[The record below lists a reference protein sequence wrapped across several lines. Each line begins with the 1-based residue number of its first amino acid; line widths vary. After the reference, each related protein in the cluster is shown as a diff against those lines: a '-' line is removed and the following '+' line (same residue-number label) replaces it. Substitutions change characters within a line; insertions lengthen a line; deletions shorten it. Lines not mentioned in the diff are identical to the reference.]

1 MMNKHF
7 KIPPES
13 PMQLTPP
20 ETLAKHFSELIG
32 TPFKLTGKTRTD
44 GSNIRKLIA
53 ITLEKYQLPALAEV
67 GEYEI
72 VPPKGKGVPKITREY
87 IDTYIVTSGTSYNL
101 QVWNRVPAAET
112 LLIKY
117 ESGESLKCTD
127 VRFVFIRIDIEKN
140 IIASAIILTPEY
152 IEQKFGKFGK
162 PTIKNQ
168 LLISRKVRK
177 DIYKSEHKILTFPDS
192 KKLSYYIRHDYEP
205 PTTTMVEEPDMQH
218 LFSIALLKKMV
229 AEKLIGFKLNAA
241 ATKTRGQA
249 LEKKVLELLGY
260 VIKGT
265 DLLYGSFPDIRNQLL
280 EVKVQDSPTVDLGKF
295 SPEKEEIVTIN
306 PTLTTFDVRYL
317 IALTNPQTEIIEGI
331 ILSPGEKLGELFS
344 YISSESYK
352 CQRTIPMSFFEM
364 YYGKSVFNPD

>member
-13 PMQLTPP
+13 PKQITSP
-20 ETLAKHFSELIG
+20 ETLAKLFSELIG
-32 TPFKLTGKTRTD
+32 IPFKLTGKTRTD

-53 ITLEKYQLPALAEV
+53 TTLEKHRLPTLAEL
-67 GEYEI
+67 GKYEI

-87 IDTYIVTSGTSYNL
+87 IDTYIVTSGKSYNL
-101 QVWNRVPAAET
+101 QVWNRIPSAET

-127 VRFVFIRIDIEKN
+127 VRFVLVRIDIDKDV
-140 IIASAIILTPEY
+140 IASIVILTPGY
-152 IEQKFGKFGK
+152 IKERFGEFGR

-177 DIYKSEHKILTFPDS
+177 NINESEDKILTFHDS

-205 PTTTMVEEPDMQH
+205 PKLGMVEEPDIQH

-229 AEKLIGFKLNAA
+229 AEKLVGFKLNAA
-241 ATKTRGQA
+241 ATKNRGQA

-260 VIKGT
+260 IIQEN
-265 DLLYGSFPDIRNQLL
+265 DLLYGAFPDIRNQLL

-295 SPEKEEIVTIN
+295 SPEKEEVVVDKLG
-306 PTLTTFDVRYL
+306 LTTFDVRYL
-317 IALTNPQTEIIEGI
+317 IALTNPSTEIIEGI
-331 ILSPGEKLGELFS
+331 ILSPGERLGEIFS
-344 YISSESYK
+344 YVSAVSYK
-352 CQRTIPMSFFEM
+352 CQRAIPMDFFET